1 MVGRMPDELPLLV
14 APDDPRADD
23 VRSLVEQHLAF
34 AHSQTVLE
42 HAHALD
48 LDGLLDPRLTLFSA
62 RRGGELLA
70 IGALVE
76 LNEREGEIK
85 SMHTRTGLRGQGI
98 GRRMLDHLL
107 GVARERGYERVNLE
121 TGTMASFEPARR
133 LYETAGFRQCAPFAG
148 YPPSSDNTF
157 MTLDLTTMS

>member
-1 MVGRMPDELPLLV
+1 MVAQDPPVVIG
-14 APDDPRADD
+14 PDDPRADD

-48 LDGLLDPRLTLFSA
+48 LDGLLDSRLTFFSA
-62 RRGGELLA
+62 RRDGELLA

-76 LNEREGEIK
+76 LNQREGEIK
-85 SMHTRTGLRGQGI
+85 SMHTRAGLRGQGL

-107 GVARERGYERVNLE
+107 AVARERGYERVNLE
-121 TGTMASFEPARR
+121 TGTMASFEPARK
-133 LYETAGFRQCAPFAG
+133 LYDTAGFRPCAPYAG

-157 MTLDLTTMS
+157 MTLDLTTTR